1 MPRSTQLLYCV
12 FEGGERKS
20 DLKMTSKRWKV
31 RGSEESLGLRGITSC
46 NGYRSSN
53 FYPSQITGLALTS

>member
-1 MPRSTQLLYCV
+1 MPCLTQLLCCV
-12 FEGGERKS
+12 FEGKKR
-20 DLKMTSKRWKV
+20 DLEMTSKRWKV
-31 RGSEESLGLRGITSC
+31 RGSEESLGMRGITSC

>member
-12 FEGGERKS
+12 LGGG
-20 DLKMTSKRWKV
+20 DLTMTSKRWKV

-46 NGYRSSN
+46 NGYGSSN

>member
-1 MPRSTQLLYCV
+1 MSV
-12 FEGGERKS
+12 FMLIIMQS
-20 DLKMTSKRWKV
+20 SWNDLWEVGVGVCEESL
-31 RGSEESLGLRGITSC
+31 ESLGLRGITSC